1 MGQAVVRDYVCITLK
16 KVILTYAICNVL
28 FKVKAYTKENVM
40 RTTINIRDDLMET
53 LLALTK
59 AKTKAKAIELS
70 IREYI
75 ERKSIEDLI
84 SLSGKID
91 IDSEWQ
97 KEEEAELNE
106 YRDHS

>member
-1 MGQAVVRDYVCITLK
+1 
-16 KVILTYAICNVL
+16 
-28 FKVKAYTKENVM
+28 M
-40 RTTINIRDDLMET
+40 RTTINIRDDLMAA
-53 LLALTK
+53 LMALTK
-59 AKTKAKAIELS
+59 AKTKTKAVELS

-91 IDSEWQ
+91 IDPEWQ